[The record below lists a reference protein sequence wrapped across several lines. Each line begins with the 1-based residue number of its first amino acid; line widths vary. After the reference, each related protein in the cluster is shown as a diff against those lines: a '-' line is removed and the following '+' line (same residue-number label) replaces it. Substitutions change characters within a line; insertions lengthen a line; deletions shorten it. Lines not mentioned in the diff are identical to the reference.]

1 MHCSGFIKCSL
12 HICSLVLKKIRNL
25 KRAKK
30 ESRQSGARAKENMK
44 AKAKIISTESAALNQ
59 FNTDVLFSNVIRC
72 IFCGCNKPQSEA
84 STIDEDQMPEDLDT
98 DITKFRRFRKYWKCN
113 CCENKRQFKYPETV
127 PVGLM
132 CEYNE
137 DRVRYFPDK
146 YMDPASVHEVPGD
159 ILSKKIS
166 IMFPCGM
173 ECLTLLP
180 PSPVRKISDIELLL
194 YKGTP
199 FSKKMIETIYMNQIR
214 KYQQK
219 KLYGDQFLGKLQS
232 SESRTLSSVK
242 KLTNEGQIVGSY
254 KWMENRDSE
263 LSRMCHQLG
272 QLCVHVE
279 FSIPLESAEVM
290 ASILVQKGNVVTAT
304 FEGSGNQEQSRTY
317 YVHSGDYFYFYVL

>member
-1 MHCSGFIKCSL
+1 MQ
-12 HICSLVLKKIRNL
+12 
-25 KRAKK
+25 
-30 ESRQSGARAKENMK
+30 SRQSGARAKETLK
-44 AKAKIISTESAALNQ
+44 LKAKIVATEPAALNQ

-72 IFCGCNKPQSEA
+72 IFCNCNKPQSEA
-84 STIDEDQMPEDLDT
+84 STIDEDQIPENSGVDV
-98 DITKFRRFRKYWKCN
+98 TKFKRFQKYWKCN
-113 CCENKRQFKYPETV
+113 SCKTKKLFKFPETV
-127 PVGLM
+127 PDSLM

-137 DRVRYFPDK
+137 DRLRYIPEK
-146 YMDPASVHEVPGD
+146 CMDPDSVHEVPGD
-159 ILSKKIS
+159 ILSKKVS

-180 PSPVRKISDIELLL
+180 SIPARKKTDVDLVI
-194 YKGTP
+194 YNGKP
-199 FSKKMIETIYMNQIR
+199 FSKKKLEILYTNQIR
-214 KYQQK
+214 KCQQK

-254 KWMENRDSE
+254 KWMENKDSE

-279 FSIPLESAEVM
+279 FSIPLESVEVM

-317 YVHSGDYFYFYVL
+317 YVHSGDYFYFYVI

>member
-1 MHCSGFIKCSL
+1 MFFSYTSR
-12 HICSLVLKKIRNL
+12 LVLQKIRNY
-25 KRAKK
+25 KREKMQ
-30 ESRQSGARAKENMK
+30 SRQSGARAKETLK
-44 AKAKIISTESAALNQ
+44 LKAKIVATEPAALNQ

-72 IFCGCNKPQSEA
+72 IFCNCNKPQSEA
-84 STIDEDQMPEDLDT
+84 STIDEDQIPENSGVDV
-98 DITKFRRFRKYWKCN
+98 TKFKRFQKYWKCN
-113 CCENKRQFKYPETV
+113 SCKTKKLFKFPETV
-127 PVGLM
+127 PDSLM

-137 DRVRYFPDK
+137 DRLRYIPEK
-146 YMDPASVHEVPGD
+146 CMDPDSVHEVPGD
-159 ILSKKIS
+159 ILSKKVS

-180 PSPVRKISDIELLL
+180 SIPARKKTDVDLVI
-194 YKGTP
+194 YNGKP
-199 FSKKMIETIYMNQIR
+199 FSKKKLEILYTNQIR

-254 KWMENRDSE
+254 KWMENKDSE

-279 FSIPLESAEVM
+279 FSIPLESVEVM

-317 YVHSGDYFYFYVL
+317 YVHSGDYFYFYVI